1 MNYKKLGILLLVL
14 VLCGGSIFFIRFTK
28 DTKAPDIS
36 VRSNE
41 MTIGCKTSYSD
52 LMDYASVKDDDVEE
66 FFIEEKDLVE
76 IITNK
81 KVTYVAIDKS
91 SNVAKETVYINPD
104 KDVANYYID
113 IIKEPVF
120 EYKQDFLITDYFR
133 VKNGCG
139 LEFEGNLKIDGLD
152 INKTGKYE
160 ITISDVKNSAIEPLI
175 LEVEVIDSGSPK
187 IKLKYKEVILEY
199 KEEFDFK
206 RVIDTFEDDKDSYD
220 DLLKSLK
227 IDNKVDN
234 TKAGKYEVIFTVTDS
249 EGKSGSITLPVTV
262 KEEVK
267 VENHEEYH
275 EPVYNEPDNN
285 PPQDNNPEPTPP
297 PVINPPEPSE
307 SPIPSESPAPPESEN
322 PEGDNQPNESPDVP
336 PVDNGSSG
344 NEIE

>member
-1 MNYKKLGILLLVL
+1 MTQSHTKKN
-14 VLCGGSIFFIRFTK
+14 CPCK
-28 DTKAPDIS
+28 DAYIVCIKQRIHRICNHIENQCLQHFRNSSRRSDIA
-36 VRSNE
+36 
-41 MTIGCKTSYSD
+41 G
-52 LMDYASVKDDDVEE
+52 A
-66 FFIEEKDLVE
+66 
-76 IITNK
+76 
-81 KVTYVAIDKS
+81 
-91 SNVAKETVYINPD
+91 
-104 KDVANYYID
+104 
-113 IIKEPVF
+113 
-120 EYKQDFLITDYFR
+120 FR
-133 VKNGCG
+133 
-139 LEFEGNLKIDGLD
+139 EH
-152 INKTGKYE
+152 
-160 ITISDVKNSAIEPLI
+160 
-175 LEVEVIDSGSPK
+175 K

-227 IDNKVDN
+227 IDSKVDN

-267 VENHEEYH
+267 VENHEEYY
-275 EPVYNEPDNN
+275 EPIYNEPNNN

-297 PVINPPEPSE
+297 PVINTPEPSE

-344 NEIE
+344 SEIE

>member
-52 LMDYASVKDDDVEE
+52 LMDYASVTDDDVEE

-160 ITISDVKNSAIEPLI
+160 ISL
-175 LEVEVIDSGSPK
+175 VIHMK
-187 IKLKYKEVILEY
+187 
-199 KEEFDFK
+199 
-206 RVIDTFEDDKDSYD
+206 
-220 DLLKSLK
+220 
-227 IDNKVDN
+227 
-234 TKAGKYEVIFTVTDS
+234 
-249 EGKSGSITLPVTV
+249 
-262 KEEVK
+262 
-267 VENHEEYH
+267 
-275 EPVYNEPDNN
+275 
-285 PPQDNNPEPTPP
+285 
-297 PVINPPEPSE
+297 
-307 SPIPSESPAPPESEN
+307 
-322 PEGDNQPNESPDVP
+322 
-336 PVDNGSSG
+336 
-344 NEIE
+344 

>member
-1 MNYKKLGILLLVL
+1 MSYKKLVILLLVL
-14 VLCGGSIFFIRFTK
+14 ILCGGSVFFIMLTK
-28 DTKAPDIS
+28 DKDAPVIS

-41 MTIGCKTSYSD
+41 MAIGCKTSYSD
-52 LMDYASVKDDDVEE
+52 LMDYASVNDDDVRE

-81 KVTYVAIDKS
+81 KVTYVAIDES
-91 SNVAKETVYINPD
+91 SNVSKETIYINPD

-160 ITISDVKNSAIEPLI
+160 IIVSDIKNSAIEPLI
-175 LEVEVIDSGSPK
+175 LEAEVIDSGSPK
-187 IKLKYKEVILEY
+187 IKLKYEEVILEY

-206 RVIDTFEDDKDSYD
+206 RVIDTLKDDKDSYE
-220 DLLKSLK
+220 DLLKGLK

-249 EGKSGSITLPVTV
+249 DGKTESMTLPVTV

-267 VENHEEYH
+267 VENHE
-275 EPVYNEPDNN
+275 PVYDEPDNN
-285 PPQDNNPEPTPP
+285 PPSENNPEPTPP
-297 PVINPPEPSE
+297 PVINTPEPSE
-307 SPIPSESPAPPESEN
+307 SPVPSESPTPPESEN
-322 PEGDNQPNESPDVP
+322 PEGNNQPTESPDVP
-336 PVDNGSSG
+336 PSDNGSLG